1 MSERHPTDKRT
12 MLLSGARRPKIRR
25 ATHTH
30 SRPMFAGW
38 FPEYWEYTKAFYTLY
53 DIPDWYDGLKREL
66 TRYDDELAAERVL
79 WNRFDQPGD
88 HLRSFYERNR
98 DG

>member
-1 MSERHPTDKRT
+1 MVRREALRHLLTKRSESERHPTDQMT

-53 DIPDWYDGLKREL
+53 DIPDWYDGLKREM

-79 WNRFDQPGD
+79 
-88 HLRSFYERNR
+88 RN
-98 DG
+98 